1 MKPPIKPSTVLLG
14 LILGAIEFLPK
25 LEPIKYAK
33 LSKIAVLR
41 IKIKIQALVLLIT
54 RSIHVLYQ
62 QATM

>member
-14 LILGAIEFLPK
+14 LILGAIEFFPK

-41 IKIKIQALVLLIT
+41 IKIKIKKKIETLLLALI
-54 RSIHVLYQ
+54 SKIE
-62 QATM
+62 